1 MGPRR
6 PSGPNSR
13 WPAMVQFVFVVVL
26 ILLFLMLA
34 VSMRRHHFGAGELYE
49 RNHPED
55 R

>member
-1 MGPRR
+1 
-6 PSGPNSR
+6 
-13 WPAMVQFVFVVVL
+13 VQFVVVL
-26 ILLFLMLA
+26 VLMLLFLMLA